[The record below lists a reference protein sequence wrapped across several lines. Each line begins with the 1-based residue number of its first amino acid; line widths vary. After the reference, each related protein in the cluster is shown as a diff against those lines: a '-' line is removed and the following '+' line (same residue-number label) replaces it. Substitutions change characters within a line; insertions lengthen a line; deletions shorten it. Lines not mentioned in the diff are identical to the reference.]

1 MVKYELGYVKGA
13 DGNGIVSV
21 VKTATVGLVDTYT
34 ITFSDGSTTTFQVR
48 NGEDGSSQTIDSSL
62 STTSV
67 NAVQN
72 KVITGALNGKASSSH
87 SHSIGDVSSLQSS
100 LDGKSDTGHTH
111 TKSNITDF
119 AHTHDD
125 RYYTETETD
134 NLLSGKA
141 SSSHTHTKSEITD
154 FPTIP
159 TKTSDLTNDGDG
171 SNVFVKDN
179 DNRLNDNRNP
189 LSNKLNPTSTNPVDL
204 NNVRGTGFYYALGN
218 VNIQYVSNLPSD
230 WGNISFY
237 LTVEETHDANYCK
250 QTITSYNGGKMFVR
264 GRVGGTWGV
273 WKSYLSSDNI
283 VDNLTSTSSTS
294 VLSAR
299 QGKVLS
305 DLIGDAITFINGT
318 GGS

>member
-1 MVKYELGYVKGA
+1 MVEYDLGLVVGSDGAKGDKGDKGDKGA
-13 DGNGIVSV
+13 KGDAGRGITSIL
-21 VKTATVGLVDTYT
+21 KTGSSGKVDTYT
-34 ITFSDGSTTTFQVR
+34 ITYSDGSTSTFTVT
-48 NGEDGSSQTIDSSL
+48 NGSDGSVTVDSSL
-62 STTSV
+62 SSTSV
-67 NAVQN
+67 NPVQN
-72 KVITGALNGKASSSH
+72 KVIKGA
-87 SHSIGDVSSLQSS
+87 

-125 RYYTETETD
+125 RYYTESETD
-134 NLLSGKA
+134 TLLSGKA
-141 SSSHTHTKSEITD
+141 SSSHTHTKSEVTD
-154 FPTIP
+154 FPSIP
-159 TKTSDLTNDGDG
+159 SKTSDLTNDGDG

-189 LSNKLNPTSTNPVDL
+189 LSNRLNPTSTNPVDL

-264 GRVGGTWGV
+264 GRVGGTWSV

>member
-1 MVKYELGYVKGA
+1 M
-13 DGNGIVSV
+13 
-21 VKTATVGLVDTYT
+21 DTYT
-34 ITFSDGSTTTFQVR
+34 ITFTNGSTTTFTVT
-48 NGEDGSSQTIDSSL
+48 NGSDASVTVDSSL
-62 STTSV
+62 SSSST
-67 NAVQN
+67 NPVQN
-72 KVITGALNGKASSSH
+72 KIINSAL
-87 SHSIGDVSSLQSS
+87 
-100 LDGKSDTGHTH
+100 
-111 TKSNITDF
+111 
-119 AHTHDD
+119 
-125 RYYTETETD
+125 E
-134 NLLSGKA
+134 GKA

-179 DNRLNDNRNP
+179 DSRLSNNRNP
-189 LSNKLNPTSTNPVDL
+189 LSNNLAPTSTHLVDL

-218 VNIQYVSNLPSD
+218 ANIQYVSNLPID

-237 LTVEETHDANYCK
+237 LTVEETNNANYCK
-250 QTITSYNGGKMFVR
+250 QTITSYDGDKMFVR
-264 GRVGGTWGV
+264 GRVGGTWNV

-299 QGKVLS
+299 QGKVLA
-305 DLIGDAITFINGT
+305 DLIGDAILFINGT

>member
-1 MVKYELGYVKGA
+1 MTLYDLGEVVGAAGAKG
-13 DGNGIVSV
+13 DTGNGIQSIT
-21 VKTATVGLVDTYT
+21 KTGTSGKVDTYT
-34 ITFSDGSTTTFQVR
+34 ITFTDGTSTTFQVT
-48 NGEDGSSQTIDSSL
+48 NGSDASVTVDSSL
-62 STTSV
+62 SSTSV
-67 NAVQN
+67 NPVQN
-72 KVITGALNGKASSSH
+72 KVINSALNDK
-87 SHSIGDVSSLQSS
+87 VS
-100 LDGKSDTGHTH
+100 
-111 TKSNITDF
+111 N
-119 AHTHDD
+119 
-125 RYYTETETD
+125 
-134 NLLSGKA
+134 
-141 SSSHTHTKSEITD
+141 
-154 FPTIP
+154 
-159 TKTSDLTNDGDG
+159 
-171 SNVFVKDN
+171 N
-179 DNRLNDNRNP
+179 DNRLSDNRNP

-264 GRVGGTWGV
+264 GRVGGTWSV

-305 DLIGDAITFINGT
+305 DLIGDAITYINGT

>member
-1 MVKYELGYVKGA
+1 MVEYDLGLVVGSDGAKGDKGDKGDKGA
-13 DGNGIVSV
+13 KGDAGRGITSIL
-21 VKTATVGLVDTYT
+21 KTGSSGKVDTYT
-34 ITFSDGSTTTFQVR
+34 ITYSDGSTSTFTVT
-48 NGEDGSSQTIDSSL
+48 NGSDASVTVDSSL
-62 STTSV
+62 SSTSV
-67 NAVQN
+67 NPVQN
-72 KVITGALNGKASSSH
+72 KVIKGA
-87 SHSIGDVSSLQSS
+87 

-125 RYYTETETD
+125 RYYTESETD
-134 NLLSGKA
+134 TLLSGKA
-141 SSSHTHTKSEITD
+141 SSSHTHTKSEVTD
-154 FPTIP
+154 FPSIP
-159 TKTSDLTNDGDG
+159 SKTSDLTNDGDG

-189 LSNKLNPTSTNPVDL
+189 LSNRLNPTSTNPVDL

-264 GRVGGTWGV
+264 GRVGGTWSV